1 MTSDLQARL
10 VELARLGPGS
20 TPAVSVY
27 LDSRWTDEHQRE
39 GARILLKNG
48 VRDAGD
54 AGRADADDLRWIAE
68 RGMALVGQAVG
79 PNVGGVALFACRSLG
94 LREMITTVEPFEP
107 AFVVAE
113 TPHLVPLAAA
123 VGAAAGAL
131 LVFVDTETARLTA
144 WGPGGRGDDVVLES
158 DVPGHHR
165 QGGWSQLAQSNYQR
179 HIQAHRGRHLEAV
192 GRALAALGAE
202 WDPERIV
209 LAGETRNVAA
219 LQASLP
225 EPWAGRVVGRVSGA
239 RHEPAAAIVER
250 AADLLSRLAA
260 GADEVDQVLTDAA
273 KGGRAVAGLE
283 RTLSAVA
290 RGAVHCLYLAR
301 GLRESGRACPSCGRL
316 ARGAEGSCPG
326 CGAAARPVELGNGM
340 VRSVVGAGGRLQ
352 LVDGH
357 AALARHDGVAA
368 RLRYPL

>member
-1 MTSDLQARL
+1 MTSDLQTRL
-10 VELARLGPGS
+10 VDLARLGPGS
-20 TPAVSVY
+20 TPVVSVY

-54 AGRADADDLRWIAE
+54 AGLADADDLRWIAE
-68 RGMALVGQAVG
+68 YGMALVGQAVG
-79 PNVGGVALFACRSLG
+79 PDVGGVALFACRPLG

-113 TPHLVPLAAA
+113 TPHLVPLAAV

-131 LVFVDTETARLTA
+131 VVFVDTETARLTPWA
-144 WGPGGRGDDVVLES
+144 PGARGDDVILES

-179 HIQAHRGRHLEAV
+179 HIQAHRGRHFEAV

-202 WDPERIV
+202 WGLQRIV
-209 LAGETRNVAA
+209 LAGETRNVTL

-225 EPWAGRVVGRVSGA
+225 EPWAGRVVGRVSGS
-239 RHEPAAAIVER
+239 RHEPASAIVER

-273 KGGRAVAGLE
+273 KGGPAVAGLE
-283 RTLSAVA
+283 RTLEAVA

-301 GLRESGRACPSCGRL
+301 SFRENGRACPSCGRL
-316 ARGAEGSCPG
+316 AGGAEGPCPG
-326 CGAAARPVELGNGM
+326 CGAVARPIDLGNAM
-340 VRSVVGAGGRLQ
+340 VRGVVGAGGRLH
-352 LVDGH
+352 LVDAH
-357 AALARHDGVAA
+357 AALARQNGVAA